1 MTAPES
7 PVPLSVAFGRRTRSL
22 RTRRGW
28 SQERL
33 GACPGLTTAS
43 VRRIE
48 RGENTM
54 LLTAEAVA
62 TAFGVKLAVMLDP
75 ESCPVCHD
83 APQRGFICG
92 TCGAKGPEVTG

>member
-62 TAFGVKLAVMLDP
+62 TALGVKLAVMLDP

-83 APQRGFICG
+83 APQRGFTCQK
-92 TCGAKGPEVTG
+92 CGAKGPEVPG